1 MREVCQ
7 LQYCC
12 YKTLF
17 FVIIQRKV
25 KGTHVIDQAHIKQ
38 DTEERDFFSVF
49 YYDEYSV
56 SKDNQ
61 EIHLQQKV
69 CC

>member
-1 MREVCQ
+1 M
-7 LQYCC
+7 
-12 YKTLF
+12 
-17 FVIIQRKV
+17 
-25 KGTHVIDQAHIKQ
+25 IDQAHIKQ

-69 CC
+69 CVNTVVLS

>member
-1 MREVCQ
+1 MH
-7 LQYCC
+7 
-12 YKTLF
+12 
-17 FVIIQRKV
+17 I
-25 KGTHVIDQAHIKQ
+25 IDQAHIKQ

-49 YYDEYSV
+49 YYDGYSV

-69 CC
+69 CNAVLLSWLAQASFLLIDP